1 MNMEVN
7 LIRNHQNP
15 PEIRQSRPRRDWM
28 DASYKKH
35 AYKCLPLSSANT
47 HGWEVLLQQD
57 ITVVLDG
64 PLDIPRVVDGQTIP
78 HTHTQKGHTYVP
90 EEPLEAKWSSE
101 PVWERRWDN
110 GPPEGWTEPV
120 QDAPES
126 SLVLEETQTEH
137 LVLKETQTEHI
148 YERDIAMPSI
158 VGIISLA
165 VDWVFNPP
173 EGYSTM
179 ISGSPNYFL
188 DGVVP
193 LTAIIP
199 GWWPDP
205 FAMNWKIT
213 KLNTPITFP
222 KGMPY
227 MWFTFVKDDFLPEVR
242 FNVQNQWDDTDL
254 TDQRQVYG
262 DAKAKNMVEN
272 PWTWTGGI
280 RTGLL
285 LGSESERVGP
295 KFKGHP
301 VLDVPTW
308 EN

>member
-1 MNMEVN
+1 MTGKSSLPPPEVIEVN

-28 DASYKKH
+28 DESYKKH
-35 AYKCLPLSSANT
+35 AYKCLPLTSANT

-57 ITVVLDG
+57 VTVILDG
-64 PLDIPRVVDGQTIP
+64 PLDIPRIVDGQTIP
-78 HTHTQKGHTYVP
+78 HTHIQTYVP
-90 EEPLEAKWSSE
+90 EEPLEAKWSPE
-101 PVWERRWDN
+101 PVQERRWDN

-120 QDAPES
+120 QDAPEAS
-126 SLVLEETQTEH
+126 PVPEETQTEH
-137 LVLKETQTEHI
+137 T

-272 PWTWTGGI
+272 PWTWVGGI

-285 LGSESERVGP
+285 LDPESERVGP